1 MPRISKV
8 KKKAVKTKTKTVIK
22 PKIKSANKIKET
34 NKGPIKISK
43 TYIPKDTE
51 KYMCEKHKVF
61 FRMKLQEW
69 RKELVKSNN
78 DALYNG
84 SMDDNSISADIVD
97 QANSYTDKNVEM
109 KAINRQIK
117 LISEIDK
124 ALFRIKLNE
133 WKKELIKANNEA
145 LYNGSMDDNNISA
158 DLVDQAS
165 SYIDKNV
172 EMKAINR
179 QIKLISEIDKALRRI
194 MDDTYGYCLDTAEPI
209 GLKRLMARPVA
220 KYTIAAQEKHEKDE
234 KVHADD

>member
-1 MPRISKV
+1 MPKASKIKKKITKAKTKIATKPKV
-8 KKKAVKTKTKTVIK
+8 KAINKSQPKTIIK
-22 PKIKSANKIKET
+22 PKVVN
-34 NKGPIKISK
+34 NGPIKISK
-43 TYIPKDTE
+43 TYEPKDTE

-69 RKELVKSNN
+69 KKELVRANN
-78 DALYNG
+78 EALYNG

-97 QANSYTDKNVEM
+97 QASSYTDKNVEM

-124 ALFRIKLNE
+124 ALIRIK
-133 WKKELIKANNEA
+133 
-145 LYNGSMDDNNISA
+145 
-158 DLVDQAS
+158 
-165 SYIDKNV
+165 
-172 EMKAINR
+172 
-179 QIKLISEIDKALRRI
+179 
-194 MDDTYGYCLDTAEPI
+194 DDTYGYCLDTAEPI